1 MYSRSSNINIKDFTI
16 EKNYALSKRSSFY
29 FHSDNSTDLQIIMKE
44 ENKILKLIN
53 DQILKGNSARLIDS
67 AKGTF
72 YCLLL
77 IHINS
82 CSFYFDI

>member
-1 MYSRSSNINIKDFTI
+1 MHSANPPVF
-16 EKNYALSKRSSFY
+16 

-53 DQILKGNSARLIDS
+53 YQILKGNSARLIDS
-67 AKGTF
+67 AKDTF

-82 CSFYFDI
+82 RSFYFDI